1 MMQNIT
7 LQDQTYEKLRE
18 MIIKT
23 ELYPGQKISESH
35 LMELL
40 DVGRTPIRESL
51 KQLKKQSLIFTFPQ
65 SGTYVSKIDMNQA
78 IHSRF
83 VRECVEKEVM
93 VELSAN
99 MNKKAEIRLQAI
111 LDEQKVEYEQGNISG
126 YHDLDNEFHR
136 TCYDLVGKGQIWEWI
151 KEFSVHLDR
160 FRWLHLKDVTF
171 DYNQILEEHEELL
184 SAIKNKKTEEVK
196 YLVVNHI
203 HFMVRSQTNIV
214 EKYPEFFLEETV
226 QEAMKSDDDI
236 IIK

>member
-23 ELYPGQKISESH
+23 DLYPGKKISESS
-35 LMELL
+35 LMDLL
-40 DVGRTPIRESL
+40 EVGRTPIRESL

-65 SGTYVSKIDMNQA
+65 SGTYVSKIDMKQA

-93 VELSAN
+93 VEVSTKLTEEW
-99 MNKKAEIRLQAI
+99 EIRLQSI
-111 LDEQKVEYEQGNISG
+111 LDAQRVEFEKGNISS

-136 TCYDLVGKGQIWEWI
+136 TCYEIAGKAQIWNWI
-151 KEFSVHLDR
+151 KEVSVHLDR

-171 DYNQILEEHEELL
+171 DYNQILAEHEELL
-184 SAIKNKKTEEVK
+184 QVIKAGEPEKIKE
-196 YLVVNHI
+196 LVVNHI
-203 HFMVRSQTNIV
+203 HFLVRSQINIV
-214 EKYPEFFLEETV
+214 EKYSEFFIKESVDAVMESEE
-226 QEAMKSDDDI
+226 E
-236 IIK
+236 

>member
-1 MMQNIT
+1 MQNIT

>member
-136 TCYDLVGKGQIWEWI
+136 ACYDLVGKGQIWEWI

>member
-23 ELYPGQKISESH
+23 DLYPGQKISESS

-40 DVGRTPIRESL
+40 EVGRTPIRESL
-51 KQLKKQSLIFTFPQ
+51 KQLKKQGLVYTFPQ
-65 SGTYVSKIDMNQA
+65 SGTYVSKIDMEQA

-99 MNKKAEIRLQAI
+99 LDKKSERRLQAI
-111 LDEQKVEYEQGNISG
+111 LDEQKKEFEKGNISG

-136 TCYDLVGKGQIWEWI
+136 TCYDILGKDQIWSWI

-160 FRWLHLKDVTF
+160 FRWLHLKNITF
-171 DYNQILEEHEELL
+171 DYNQILEEHKDIL
-184 SAIKNKKTEEVK
+184 SAVKSRKTEEVK
-196 YLVVNHI
+196 YLVINHI
-203 HFMVRSQTNIV
+203 HFMVKSQTNII
-214 EKYPEFFLEETV
+214 EKYPDFFLEETV
-226 QEAMKSDDDI
+226 QALDDSDETI
-236 IIK
+236 L

>member
-1 MMQNIT
+1 MIQNIT

-35 LMELL
+35 LMDLL
-40 DVGRTPIRESL
+40 NVGRTPIRESL

-93 VELSAN
+93 VELSIN
-99 MNKKAEIRLQAI
+99 LNHEAENRLKSI
-111 LDEQKVEYEQGNISG
+111 LDAQKKEYEEGNISG

-136 TCYDLVGKGQIWEWI
+136 TCYELVGKEQIWEWI

-160 FRWLHLKDVTF
+160 FRWLHLKDITF
-171 DYNQILEEHEELL
+171 DYNQILQEHEELL
-184 SAIKNKKTEEVK
+184 SAIKGKKEEDIK

-203 HFMVRSQTNIV
+203 HFMVRSQINIV
-214 EKYPEFFLEETV
+214 EKYSDFFLEETV
-226 QEAMKSDDDI
+226 ESALEEQR
-236 IIK
+236 

>member
-1 MMQNIT
+1 MQNIT

-111 LDEQKVEYEQGNISG
+111 LDEQKVEFEQGNISG

-136 TCYDLVGKGQIWEWI
+136 TCYELVGKEQIWEWI

>member
-23 ELYPGQKISESH
+23 DLYPGQKISESS

-40 DVGRTPIRESL
+40 EVGRTPIRESL
-51 KQLKKQSLIFTFPQ
+51 KQLKKQGLVYTFPQ
-65 SGTYVSKIDMNQA
+65 SGTYVSKIDMEQA
-78 IHSRF
+78 SHSRF

-99 MNKKAEIRLQAI
+99 MNKKFEQRLQAI
-111 LDEQKVEYEQGNISG
+111 LDQQKVQFEKGNISG

-136 TCYDLVGKGQIWEWI
+136 TCYEVLGKGQIWSWI

-160 FRWLHLKDVTF
+160 FRWLHLKNITF
-171 DYNQILEEHEELL
+171 DYNQILEEHKDILDAVK
-184 SAIKNKKTEEVK
+184 SRKTEDVK

-203 HFMVRSQTNIV
+203 HFMVKTQTNII

-226 QEAMKSDDDI
+226 KPLNESEESLL
-236 IIK
+236 

>member
-1 MMQNIT
+1 MQNIT

-65 SGTYVSKIDMNQA
+65 SGTYVSKIDMKQA

-226 QEAMKSDDDI
+226 QEAMKSADDI

>member
-1 MMQNIT
+1 MQNIT

-78 IHSRF
+78 THSRF

-93 VELSAN
+93 VELSAKV
-99 MNKKAEIRLQAI
+99 NKKDEIFLQAI
-111 LDEQKVEYEQGNISG
+111 LDEQKAEYEQGNICA
-126 YHDLDNEFHR
+126 YNNLDNAFHR
-136 TCYDLVGKGQIWEWI
+136 TCYEMVGKELIWDWI
-151 KEFSVHLDR
+151 KEVSVHLDR
-160 FRWLHLKDVTF
+160 YKWLHLEDLTF
-171 DYNQILEEHEELL
+171 DYNQILEEHEELF
-184 SAIKNKKTEEVK
+184 SAIKHKQIEEIKTLVRTHINFKVNTEV
-196 YLVVNHI
+196 
-203 HFMVRSQTNIV
+203 NII
-214 EKYPEFFLEETV
+214 EKYPEYFLEDTV
-226 QEAMKSDDDI
+226 KSLY
-236 IIK
+236 

>member
-1 MMQNIT
+1 MQNIT

-23 ELYPGQKISESH
+23 ELYPGQKISESK

-40 DVGRTPIRESL
+40 GIGRTPIRESL
-51 KQLKKQSLIFTFPQ
+51 KQLKKQGLVYTFPQ
-65 SGTYVSKIDMNQA
+65 SGTYVSKIDMSQA

-99 MNKKAEIRLQAI
+99 MDKKAEQRLQAI
-111 LDEQKVEYEQGNISG
+111 LDAQKVEFEKGNISG

-136 TCYDLVGKGQIWEWI
+136 VCYDIVGKGQIWNWI

-160 FRWLHLKDVTF
+160 FRWLHLKNVTF
-171 DYNQILEEHEELL
+171 DYKQVLEEHKELL
-184 SAIKNKKTEEVK
+184 SAIKSKQTEEVK
-196 YLVVNHI
+196 HLIVNHI
-203 HFMVRSQTNIV
+203 HFIERSQTNII
-214 EKYPEFFLEETV
+214 EKYPEFFLEKTV
-226 QEAMKSDDDI
+226 QDLSKADDDI
-236 IIK
+236 L